1 MHCIVPEAEEIL
13 DKEYPVLDHGF
24 VRLVDYLGSDQRIV
38 QSARVSYGEGTK
50 TYRQDKGLINYLMRN
65 DHTSPFEQVV
75 FTFHVKMP
83 IFVARQWTR
92 HRTARMNEISGRYSV
107 MKDDVYIPAAENIA
121 LQSEDNKQGRAS
133 APVDA
138 ETAKKI
144 QSIMASDAERAFENY
159 HQMLDMGIAR
169 EISRIDLPLSLYTE
183 FYWEIDLHNLFHFLK
198 LRLDNHAQF
207 EIRQY
212 AIVMLEMIRR
222 VCPIATE
229 AFENHK
235 LKGRSFSGRE
245 MDAIKAMLRGEE
257 CPLEKREKE
266 IFLEKLN
273 K

>member
-1 MHCIVPEAEEIL
+1 MHCIVPEAEAIL
-13 DKEYPVLDHGF
+13 DKEFPVLDHGF

-50 TYRQDKGLINYLMRN
+50 SFRQDKGLINYLLRN

-107 MKDDVYIPAAENIA
+107 MKDECYVPDPEHIA
-121 LQSEDNKQGRAS
+121 LQSEDNKQGRKTEPVPAEEAARVRELLEKQNTS
-133 APVDA
+133 AFD
-138 ETAKKI
+138 T
-144 QSIMASDAERAFENY
+144 Y
-159 HQMLDMGIAR
+159 HELLDSGIAR
-169 EISRIDLPLSLYTE
+169 EIARIDLPLSLYTE
-183 FYWEIDLHNLFHFLK
+183 FYWEMDLHNLFHFLA
-198 LRLDNHAQF
+198 LRLDGHAQY
-207 EIRQY
+207 EIRAY
-212 AIVMLEMIRR
+212 AEVMLEIVRT

-235 LKGRSFSGRE
+235 VGGKSFSRKE
-245 MDAIKAMLRGEE
+245 VEAIKAMISGDEVKLKG
-257 CPLEKREKE
+257 RELE
-266 IFLEKLN
+266 IFEAKL